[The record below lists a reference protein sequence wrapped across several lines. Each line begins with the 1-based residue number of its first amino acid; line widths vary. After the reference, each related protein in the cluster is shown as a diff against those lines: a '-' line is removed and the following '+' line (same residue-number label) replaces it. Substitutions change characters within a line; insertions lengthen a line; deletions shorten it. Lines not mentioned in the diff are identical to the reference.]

1 MNFLCILSL
10 KCFSVQQPN
19 ERFLNSMFSQ
29 KKFLAWFWNQKVTE
43 GFAVRVYMEVGK
55 MGLTLEEI
63 IKKKK
68 RYIFHQD
75 KKCLWRGT
83 WNGCI
88 CWLSLQNTWK
98 EVREMNE
105 KRQGGTR
112 TAWMQP
118 SAQEVH
124 DWQVSKRQGRVGKYK
139 KDVEYWLFS
148 IFLAFL
154 PSHDSTGFWS
164 RRSFCPSQSEI
175 LYIPTLSRDWHINKQ
190 GPSTTIKA
198 NYVQRQFVA
207 ERWSW
212 KIYLN
217 SHQNKNEFRGC
228 IC

>member
-1 MNFLCILSL
+1 MFLCSTAKWEIFEQHVLSEKISSLILESEGGRGF
-10 KCFSVQQPN
+10 C
-19 ERFLNSMFSQ
+19 SQ
-29 KKFLAWFWNQKVTE
+29 GVHGSWQDGPHIRGN
-43 GFAVRVYMEVGK
+43 Y
-55 MGLTLEEI
+55 
-63 IKKKK
+63 IKKK
-68 RYIFHQD
+68 RHIFHQD
-75 KKCLWRGT
+75 KKWLCRGT

-154 PSHDSTGFWS
+154 PSLDSTGFWS

-175 LYIPTLSRDWHINKQ
+175 LYIPTLSRDWHINKK

-217 SHQNKNEFRGC
+217 SYQNKNEFRDC